1 MPTIWKR
8 RDPKNA
14 ADIQAKAQKRWDA
27 MKEAG
32 DTRSPKVKKQE
43 QEIDQVFEVEQVN
56 EPDDGGSN
64 FLRDFWD
71 SLTK

>member
-1 MPTIWKR
+1 MAGKR
-8 RDPKNA
+8 KPRKMGSYSNKGDYV
-14 ADIQAKAQKRWDA
+14 KRLEA
-27 MKEAG
+27 AG

-43 QEIDQVFEVEQVN
+43 RDIDQVFEPQQQE
-56 EPDDGGSN
+56 EPDDGGST